1 MKFLKNAP
9 YFLLATF
16 LLFSACRTEDEEII
30 TPPEQQ
36 SLEANSNAANLITRV
51 STNDGSNDNILDNAN
66 CINIQLP
73 VTVIIDDLEIIVNS
87 EEDFDTIEDIFDEF
101 INDIDELDFVFPI
114 TIILSDFTEVTIA
127 NEEELI
133 ALVEECSGENEVDED
148 IECIDFQYPITYSIF
163 DQNNELIETVTI
175 SNDQEHYEFIEN
187 LDDTDI
193 ITINFPLTLILSD
206 GNTVT
211 VTNILDLE
219 EVIEDAIDDCDE
231 DDDNDIDD
239 DDCEDCTND
248 TLVDALESCD
258 NGFVVDEFIIGDIDN
273 TEQYE
278 DYVFE
283 FNPNGVV
290 IVETN
295 GEVFEGT
302 WSFDGEGNDS
312 TIEIS
317 IPGLDDFNDVWE
329 VIEIENEDEE
339 VEITI
344 TNGND
349 YIVFECDDE
358 DDGNDDFDCPDLEA
372 NIGDACESQN
382 GNNGIINENCECEEE
397 DDVTFLE
404 GVLTAENSV
413 WFVSSYTEDNNDETA
428 IFNGFE
434 FEFNIDGTATA
445 NNSGTI
451 TNGTWAHINNETE
464 LLLNFGTS
472 SPLDELEDDWDI
484 ISVTETQVELQDVSG
499 GNGGTDTLI
508 LTRL

>member
-73 VTVIIDDLEIIVNS
+73 VTVIIDDLEIIINS

-127 NEEELI
+127 NEEELL

-248 TLVDALESCD
+248 TLVDALESCG
-258 NGFVVDEFIIGDIDN
+258 NGFIVDEFIIGDIDN

-290 IVETN
+290 IVEAD

-358 DDGNDDFDCPDLEA
+358 DDDDDFDCPDLEA
-372 NIGDACESQN
+372 NIGDTCESQN
-382 GNNGIINENCECEEE
+382 GNDGTINENCECVE
-397 DDVTFLE
+397 DDNDNSPLE
-404 GVLTAENSV
+404 TILLSGDWVGAADSANGNLEV
-413 WFVSSYTEDNNDETA
+413 ILEDFVFDFNDDDVVIATDPNGTVNGFWEVSEDDELFELEFPNDSSGLSLLNNTYNVISIEDDRIELAVDNNPA
-428 IFNGFE
+428 
-434 FEFNIDGTATA
+434 
-445 NNSGTI
+445 
-451 TNGTWAHINNETE
+451 E
-464 LLLNFGTS
+464 LLVF
-472 SPLDELEDDWDI
+472 E
-484 ISVTETQVELQDVSG
+484 
-499 GNGGTDTLI
+499 
-508 LTRL
+508 RL